1 MQNKSLIYN
10 RMTRQEGSNSNMSK
24 VERIFG
30 NDQIKVKAI
39 QKDEVGKEA
48 IRRSLLRRKTTGTIK
63 SQQEPPGKC
72 GIKVPN

>member
-10 RMTRQEGSNSNMSK
+10 RMTRHSGSNSKTSK

-39 QKDEVGKEA
+39 QKDEVGKEV
-48 IRRSLLRRKTTGTIK
+48 ILSSLLRRIK
-63 SQQEPPGKC
+63 QPEQS
-72 GIKVPN
+72 KVCHFPRKQTE